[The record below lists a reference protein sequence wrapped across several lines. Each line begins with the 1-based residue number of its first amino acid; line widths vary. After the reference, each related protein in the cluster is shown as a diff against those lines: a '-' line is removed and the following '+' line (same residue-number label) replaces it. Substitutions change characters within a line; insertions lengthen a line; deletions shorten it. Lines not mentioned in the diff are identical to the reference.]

1 MQDKIK
7 SNLKQR
13 RKVKL
18 KAKKLNKQKL
28 LNNFSR
34 KVTPKKSELKD
45 KCAQ

>member
-7 SNLKQR
+7 ANLKQR

-18 KAKKLNKQKL
+18 KAKKLKKQKL
-28 LNNFSR
+28 LNNLGGR
-34 KVTPKKSELKD
+34 ETPKKSEPKD